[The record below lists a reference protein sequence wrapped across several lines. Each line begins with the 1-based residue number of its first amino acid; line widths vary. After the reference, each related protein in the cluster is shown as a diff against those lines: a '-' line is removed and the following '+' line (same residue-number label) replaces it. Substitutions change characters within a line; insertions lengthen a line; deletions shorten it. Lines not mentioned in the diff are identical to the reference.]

1 VDFLSVKIRRT
12 SGEAGVEIP
21 LLVNTREDRPMLAA
35 SSRKTTRLRGLLHG
49 PSLSFLMEA
58 HNGLSARIAE
68 EAGFP
73 GVWASGLS
81 ISASLGVRDNNEASW
96 TQVLDVVEFM
106 SDATRVPILLDG
118 DTGFGNFNSVRR
130 LIRKLEQ
137 RGVAGVCLEDKRF
150 PKTNS
155 FLKGTAQP
163 LAEVEEFCGKIRA
176 AKDTQQ
182 CPDFV
187 VVARVESFIAGR
199 GLDEAL
205 RRAEAYHE
213 AGADAILIHSAR
225 SQPGEILSFKREWG
239 GRLPVVI
246 VPTKYYTTPTQV
258 FRDAGFSV
266 VIWANHLMRSAL
278 AAMQRTAREL
288 FTRESLHTVEPA
300 VAPLAEVFRLQ
311 NAAELEAAEKRYLPT
326 RAPDEPD
333 DEPLRVGC
341 RCGQDVAGVLVP

>member
-1 VDFLSVKIRRT
+1 MYTTSV
-12 SGEAGVEIP
+12 
-21 LLVNTREDRPMLAA
+21 
-35 SSRKTTRLRGLLHG
+35 RKTTRLRDLIQG
-49 PSLSFLMEA
+49 PQLSFLMEA

-130 LIRKLEQ
+130 LVRKLEQ
-137 RGVAGVCLEDKRF
+137 RGVAGVCLEDKLF

-163 LAEVEEFCGKIRA
+163 LAEIEEFCGKLRA
-176 AKDTQQ
+176 AKDTQH

-187 VVARVESFIAGR
+187 VVARVESFIAGW

-205 RRAEAYHE
+205 RRAEAYRR

-225 SQPGEILSFKREWG
+225 SDPSEILAFQREWG
-239 GRLPVVI
+239 DRLPVVI
-246 VPTKYYTTPTQV
+246 VPTKYYRTPTQV
-258 FRDAGFSV
+258 FRDAGFSL

-278 AAMQRTAREL
+278 ASMLRTAREI
-288 FTRESLHTVEPA
+288 FDRECLHTVEPT
-300 VAPLAEVFRLQ
+300 VAPLEEVFRLQ
-311 NAAELEAAEKRYLPT
+311 DAAELEWAEKRYLPAQDT
-326 RAPDEPD
+326 PALAPHDLPRYVEA
-333 DEPLRVGC
+333 RTN
-341 RCGQDVAGVLVP
+341 GVLAH

>member
-1 VDFLSVKIRRT
+1 
-12 SGEAGVEIP
+12 
-21 LLVNTREDRPMLAA
+21 
-35 SSRKTTRLRGLLHG
+35 
-49 PSLSFLMEA
+49 
-58 HNGLSARIAE
+58 
-68 EAGFP
+68 
-73 GVWASGLS
+73 GLS

-137 RGVAGVCLEDKRF
+137 RGVAGGGNRGKQF
-150 PKTNS
+150 PQTNS
-155 FLKGTAQP
+155 VLQGNAQP

-176 AKDTQQ
+176 AKDSQQ

-187 VVARVESFIAGR
+187 VVARVESFIAGY
-199 GLDEAL
+199 GLGEAL
-205 RRAEAYHE
+205 RRAEAYRQ

-225 SQPGEILSFKREWG
+225 SHPGEILSFKREWG
-239 GRLPVVI
+239 DRLPAVI

-278 AAMQRTAREL
+278 ASTQRTAREI

-300 VAPLAEVFRLQ
+300 VPPSPRSSASRTPPNGRRPRSAPCPPAPRTPPPRSRCWS
-311 NAAELEAAEKRYLPT
+311 NAAPARSWPASSSSECPGPVLPPT
-326 RAPDEPD
+326 SHPEPTMI
-333 DEPLRVGC
+333 
-341 RCGQDVAGVLVP
+341 

>member
-1 VDFLSVKIRRT
+1 
-12 SGEAGVEIP
+12 
-21 LLVNTREDRPMLAA
+21 MLPT
-35 SSRKTTRLRGLLHG
+35 SSRKTTRLRGLLQG

-81 ISASLGVRDNNEASW
+81 IAASLGLRDNNEASW

-137 RGVAGVCLEDKRF
+137 RGVAGVCLEDKLF

-176 AKDTQQ
+176 AKDTQH

-187 VVARVESFIAGR
+187 VVARVESFIAGW
-199 GLDEAL
+199 GLGEAL
-205 RRAEAYHE
+205 RRAKAYHQ

-225 SQPGEILSFKREWG
+225 SHPGEILSFKREWG
-239 GRLPVVI
+239 DRLPVVI

-258 FRDAGFSV
+258 FRDAGFSL

-278 AAMQRTAREL
+278 ASMQRTAREI

-300 VAPLAEVFRLQ
+300 VAPLDEVFRLQ
-311 NAAELEAAEKRYLPT
+311 DAAELEQAERRYLPT
-326 RAPDEPD
+326 LPPAAPDD
-333 DEPLRVGC
+333 QPLLVEC
-341 RCGQDVAGVLVP
+341 RCGRDVAGVLMH

>member
-1 VDFLSVKIRRT
+1 LIQ
-12 SGEAGVEIP
+12 
-21 LLVNTREDRPMLAA
+21 
-35 SSRKTTRLRGLLHG
+35 G
-49 PSLSFLMEA
+49 PQLSFLMEA

-81 ISASLGVRDNNEASW
+81 IAASLGVRDNNEASW
-96 TQVLDVVEFM
+96 TQVLDVVEYM

-130 LIRKLEQ
+130 LVRKLEQ
-137 RGVAGVCLEDKRF
+137 RGVAGVCLEDKLF

-176 AKDTQQ
+176 AKDTQH

-187 VVARVESFIAGR
+187 VVARVESFIAGW

-205 RRAEAYHE
+205 RRAEAYRR

-225 SQPGEILSFKREWG
+225 SDASEILAFQREWG
-239 GRLPVVI
+239 DRLPVVI
-246 VPTKYYTTPTQV
+246 VPTKYYRTPTQI

-278 AAMQRTAREL
+278 TSMQRTAREI
-288 FTRESLHTVEPA
+288 FVQECLHNVEPT
-300 VAPLAEVFRLQ
+300 VAPLEEVFRLQ
-311 NAAELEAAEKRYLPT
+311 DVAELDRAEKRYLPAQDT
-326 RAPDEPD
+326 PVLAPHDLLRYVEARAN
-333 DEPLRVGC
+333 
-341 RCGQDVAGVLVP
+341 GVLVH

>member
-1 VDFLSVKIRRT
+1 MPTT
-12 SGEAGVEIP
+12 SP
-21 LLVNTREDRPMLAA
+21 
-35 SSRKTTRLRGLLHG
+35 RKTTCLRDLIQG
-49 PSLSFLMEA
+49 PQLSFLMEA

-137 RGVAGVCLEDKRF
+137 RGVAGVCIEDKLF

-155 FLKGTAQP
+155 FLNGTAQP

-176 AKDTQQ
+176 AKDTQH

-199 GLDEAL
+199 GLREAL
-205 RRAEAYHE
+205 RRADAYHR

-225 SQPGEILSFKREWG
+225 TDPAEILAFRREWG
-239 GRLPVVI
+239 DRLPVVI

-258 FRDAGFSV
+258 FRDAGFAV

-278 AAMQRTAREL
+278 ASMQKTAREIY
-288 FTRESLHTVEPA
+288 TRESLLTVEPA
-300 VAPLAEVFRLQ
+300 VAPLEEVFRLQ
-311 NAAELEAAEKRYLPT
+311 DAAELERAEKRYLPT
-326 RAPDEPD
+326 QAREEPAG
-333 DEPLRVGC
+333 EPLLVAC
-341 RCGQDVAGVLVP
+341 RCGQAAAGVLVH